1 MPVSWRQTAT
11 VAKTTA
17 RIMKNKEADAVEAAA
32 KAAAANVVKAAKA
45 AASKAKKAAA
55 KPKGKCKDGDCKPD

>member
-45 AASKAKKAAA
+45 KKC
-55 KPKGKCKDGDCKPD
+55 GKDCKPESKE